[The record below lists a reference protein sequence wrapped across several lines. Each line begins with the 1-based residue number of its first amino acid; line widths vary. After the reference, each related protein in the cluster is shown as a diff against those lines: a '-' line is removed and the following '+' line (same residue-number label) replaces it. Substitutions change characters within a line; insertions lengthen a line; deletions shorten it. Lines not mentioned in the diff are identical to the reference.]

1 MDMSASAQMK
11 TYICTC
17 MNTSVIYMHLCVLH
31 IFVHVFFSTYV
42 SFPVY
47 PHHIVMLTSPASA
60 PLGWVAR
67 SLRWRRCQRQEFGE
81 VRETQGNLKKLEPK
95 GPLIWQTAWWE
106 KVTTWMNRMYLK
118 DVYIEYMNDKICR
131 RWWIMMVYT
140 MYILY
145 STYIYAIICVYIYM
159 IYIYGYL
166 STGICLQE
174 STTRL

>member
-1 MDMSASAQMK
+1 MHQLLDGHVCKCTNENIYMHMHEYISNLYAFVCVA
-11 TYICTC
+11 YICTC
-17 MNTSVIYMHLCVLH
+17 
-31 IFVHVFFSTYV
+31 FFSTYV

-47 PHHIVMLTSPASA
+47 PHHIVMLTTPASA
-60 PLGWVAR
+60 RLGWVAR

-81 VRETQGNLKKLEPK
+81 VREAQGNLKKLEPK

-145 STYIYAIICVYIYM
+145 STYLYAIICVYIW
-159 IYIYGYL
+159 YIVMV
-166 STGICLQE
+166 I
-174 STTRL
+174 